1 MANCSV
7 IYQVHHQ
14 LISTKLSDEAL
25 SLRTISVRTV
35 LSKLFIAQYLDKFI
49 FGLEK
54 EGKLELFYNY
64 PSRVPCTEMLNK
76 YLLTE
81 QQS

>member
-14 LISTKLSDEAL
+14 LISTKLSNEAL
-25 SLRTISVRTV
+25 SLLRTIAVRTWFFP
-35 LSKLFIAQYLDKFI
+35 SYSWHNICTKFI

-64 PSRVPCTEMLNK
+64 PSRVPCTVDA
-76 YLLTE
+76 
-81 QQS
+81 Q